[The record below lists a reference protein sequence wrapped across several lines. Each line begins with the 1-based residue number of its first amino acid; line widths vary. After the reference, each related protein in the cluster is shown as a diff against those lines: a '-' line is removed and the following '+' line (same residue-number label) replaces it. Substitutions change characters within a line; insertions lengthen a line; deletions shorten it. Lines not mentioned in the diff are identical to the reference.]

1 MADSPPEGKPLTR
14 EQLGS
19 DQATTL
25 LGILATKHLAISGL
39 VCFYLDIDGTV
50 CVAPPGE
57 VTLDALPEQMA
68 LQELTHRG
76 YTDASLEEYLKGRD
90 ARMGRA

>member
-1 MADSPPEGKPLTR
+1 MAANPAEGKPLTR

-19 DQATTL
+19 DQATFA
-25 LGILATKHLAISGL
+25 LGVLATKHLAITGL
-39 VCFYLDIDGTV
+39 VCFYLDSEGVI

-57 VTLDALPEQMA
+57 VTLDALPEEMA
-68 LQELTHRG
+68 LKELTDRG
-76 YTDASLEEYLKGRD
+76 YTDASLVEYLKGRD